1 MKILGCGYYLPK
13 KIVTSDEVDG
23 LASTSKGTVY
33 NKTGIVK
40 RHYADFD
47 NTETASKM
55 GSIAAKK
62 AIKNSKIDIN
72 DIDMIIGANATK
84 EILLPCS
91 ASLVQREL
99 GLDDSGI
106 YCFDVGSSCL
116 SFVSA
121 LEIADMYLKSG
132 KYKNILIVSSEI
144 ASQGI
149 NYNQIESAG
158 LFGDGAAAFVVGN
171 GGKSPLSKFKTYS
184 KGAHYTQ
191 IQGGGTRY
199 LVKDYNDSNKERYMF
214 DIDGKNVFKLVKQKI
229 GNILDEFI
237 LENNIDFNEI
247 NVVIP
252 HQASMSGI
260 KLITKQLKID
270 ERKMINMIS
279 EYGNMIAASI
289 PFVFAYSIEN
299 NLIKRNDKVMLLGT
313 AAGITIG
320 LMVLEY

>member
-1 MKILGCGYYLPK
+1 
-13 KIVTSDEVDG
+13 
-23 LASTSKGTVY
+23 
-33 NKTGIVK
+33 
-40 RHYADFD
+40 
-47 NTETASKM
+47 
-55 GSIAAKK
+55 
-62 AIKNSKIDIN
+62 
-72 DIDMIIGANATK
+72 
-84 EILLPCS
+84 
-91 ASLVQREL
+91 
-99 GLDDSGI
+99 
-106 YCFDVGSSCL
+106 
-116 SFVSA
+116 
-121 LEIADMYLKSG
+121 
-132 KYKNILIVSSEI
+132 
-144 ASQGI
+144 
-149 NYNQIESAG
+149 
-158 LFGDGAAAFVVGN
+158 
-171 GGKSPLSKFKTYS
+171 
-184 KGAHYTQ
+184 
-191 IQGGGTRY
+191 
-199 LVKDYNDSNKERYMF
+199 MF
-214 DIDGKNVFKLVKQKI
+214 DMNGKNVFKLVKQKI